1 MGYFQFCSSS
11 RALSIWNVGFGQ
23 RRILQ
28 KKFSVGRTVALAEA
42 MREQI
47 IVRSTLKSVNQTL
60 QEVST
65 NELTLMKGLH
75 KILNFV
81 NIGNKIENKY
91 AFATLS
97 LAMNDHATR
106 IRQAVEEVRD
116 V

>member
-81 NIGNKIENKY
+81 NIGNKY

-97 LAMNDHATR
+97 LALNDHATR